1 MIAAQQLSAPRPTDI
16 TETVRRLWSL
26 QMDPTSAV
34 ARTEHLVLFSR
45 LGPRYRPAQLE
56 RLLWTDK
63 TLFEY
68 RAFIL
73 PVSDLP
79 IHRVTMRSYPPES
92 GYSRHD
98 WLRIFL
104 QANDGFRRH
113 ILQRMRKEGA
123 LRGRDLENMIE
134 LEWRTGGWND
144 GDGSVAMMLE
154 AMWGRGEI
162 IIVGRDG
169 QQRIWD
175 LAERRL
181 PKVKPAPAAAL
192 AREVVARRLAA
203 AGIARRQN
211 IGRMMDWT
219 RPPGWERAL
228 DAMIRRGTAVP
239 VRIDGVRG
247 EWLADAAALEAPFR
261 GRTVALSPFDQ
272 TIHDRAR
279 TEALWDFEYR
289 LEIYVPKAKRRWGY
303 FVPAGAP
310 RRPARGP
317 VRSAVR
323 PRDEGAAYQRGAR
336 GGRAPRGRRRGGAPR
351 GRRAR
356 AVAGRARPRLR
367 RARCRRRGG
376 RSCGAERMVIRRC
389 AMSRQLLRR

>member
-1 MIAAQQLSAPRPTDI
+1 MLTAQQLTSPRPTDI
-16 TETVRRLWSL
+16 TETIRRLWWL

-56 RLLWTDK
+56 RLLWEEQ

-79 IHRVTMRSYPPES
+79 LHRWTMRTYPPDT
-92 GYSRHD
+92 GLTRHV
-98 WLRIFL
+98 WVRRFL
-104 QANDGFRRH
+104 DENDAFRRH

-123 LRGRDLENMIE
+123 LRGRDLENMIA

-154 AMWGRGEI
+154 ALWARGEI
-162 IIVGRDG
+162 MIVGRDG

-181 PKVKPAPAAAL
+181 PKVKLAPAAAL
-192 AREVVARRLAA
+192 AREVVARQLAA
-203 AGIARRQN
+203 AGIQKRQYL
-211 IGRMMDWT
+211 GRMMDQT
-219 RPPGWERAL
+219 HPDGWDRAL
-228 DAMIRRGTAVP
+228 EAMIRKGTAVP

-247 EWLADAAALEAPFR
+247 EWIADAAALDAPFR

-272 TIHDRAR
+272 AIHDRAR
-279 TEALWDFEYR
+279 AEALWDFEYR
-289 LEIYVPKAKRRWGY
+289 LEIYVPKANRRWGY
-303 FVPAGAP
+303 FVLPVLRDDRLVGRFDPRVDRETKVLHINAVHAEASSREGDAEAVRRSIEELARWRGAQDIVFSGPMPA
-310 RRPARGP
+310 RWRPALRG
-317 VRSAVR
+317 
-323 PRDEGAAYQRGAR
+323 
-336 GGRAPRGRRRGGAPR
+336 
-351 GRRAR
+351 
-356 AVAGRARPRLR
+356 
-367 RARCRRRGG
+367 
-376 RSCGAERMVIRRC
+376 
-389 AMSRQLLRR
+389 